1 VCFYASEPTSALVCW
16 SPSTSSWQQLNC
28 STTHVAGAITSVGS
42 TVLVGGG
49 YDADDRVTAK
59 VDIFAFG

>member
-1 VCFYASEPTSALVCW
+1 VCW